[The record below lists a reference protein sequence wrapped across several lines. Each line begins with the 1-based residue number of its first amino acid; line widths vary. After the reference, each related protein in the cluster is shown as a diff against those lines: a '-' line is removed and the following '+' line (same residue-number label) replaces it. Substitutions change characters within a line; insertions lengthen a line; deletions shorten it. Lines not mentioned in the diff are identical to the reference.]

1 MLYKCVLTLD
11 GITQPVEIMDTS
23 ASCEES
29 SDEHL
34 QWADAFVV
42 VYSITDKDSYDWAAN
57 TVQVITYTFQIIILP
72 SESDFIVF
80 PSCFRGYSC
89 DLSFAWTSGDV
100 L

>member
-42 VYSITDKDSYDWAAN
+42 VYSITDKDSYDWAAS
-57 TVQVITYTFQIIILP
+57 TVQVIVYSFPLCFVTIVPDIGFVTIL
-72 SESDFIVF
+72 SH
-80 PSCFRGYSC
+80 
-89 DLSFAWTSGDV
+89 
-100 L
+100 

>member
-23 ASCEES
+23 ASCDES

-42 VYSITDKDSYDWAAN
+42 VYSITDKESYDWAAN
-57 TVQVITYTFQIIILP
+57 TVQVIIFSHFYPVIT
-72 SESDFIVF
+72 VM
-80 PSCFRGYSC
+80 CNN
-89 DLSFAWTSGDV
+89 
-100 L
+100 

>member
-42 VYSITDKDSYDWAAN
+42 VYSITDKDSYDWAAS
-57 TVQVITYTFQIIILP
+57 TVQVIVFLLLSLVMVNCGNSVGHLLYSDP
-72 SESDFIVF
+72 SSVN
-80 PSCFRGYSC
+80 
-89 DLSFAWTSGDV
+89 
-100 L
+100 

>member
-42 VYSITDKDSYDWAAN
+42 VYSITDKDSYDWAAS
-57 TVQVITYTFQIIILP
+57 TVQVIIFPLLFLVTVLCDDSVGHLLTITILP
-72 SESDFIVF
+72 Q
-80 PSCFRGYSC
+80 
-89 DLSFAWTSGDV
+89 
-100 L
+100 

>member
-29 SDEHL
+29 SDDHL

-42 VYSITDKDSYDWAAN
+42 VYSITDKDSYDWAAS
-57 TVQVITYTFQIIILP
+57 TVQVII
-72 SESDFIVF
+72 
-80 PSCFRGYSC
+80 
-89 DLSFAWTSGDV
+89 LSFFYSLTDGIM
-100 L
+100 

>member
-42 VYSITDKDSYDWAAN
+42 VYSITDKDSYQWAAS
-57 TVQVITYTFQIIILP
+57 TVQVINVLP
-72 SESDFIVF
+72 SLHFQLRVFCNDKVEYLLCSDTF
-80 PSCFRGYSC
+80 
-89 DLSFAWTSGDV
+89 DLNVWD
-100 L
+100 